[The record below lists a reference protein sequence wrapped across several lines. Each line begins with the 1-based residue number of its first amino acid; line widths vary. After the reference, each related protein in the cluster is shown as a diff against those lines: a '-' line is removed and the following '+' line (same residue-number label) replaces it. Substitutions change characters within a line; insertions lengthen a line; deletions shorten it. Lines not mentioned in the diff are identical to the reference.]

1 LYLLILMEVK
11 VLVKAKIPGP
21 RPLQL
26 EVVGRKRSPGNI
38 ALKQRSTCE
47 NTARRFARVS
57 IVSLGEL
64 YPICTRRT
72 GKIEI
77 HPRPTFTP
85 ARIPAGRMLDTTTQ
99 WVDGHPL
106 VTAQHA
112 GGGR

>member
-1 LYLLILMEVK
+1 
-11 VLVKAKIPGP
+11 
-21 RPLQL
+21 
-26 EVVGRKRSPGNI
+26 
-38 ALKQRSTCE
+38 
-47 NTARRFARVS
+47 VS

-64 YPICTRRT
+64 YPICTRHT

-85 ARIPAGRMLDTTTQ
+85 ARILFLLTLGPVVFLATAVAIAASPAGRMLDTTTQ